1 MSRYDDI
8 QGDIPLD
15 GVRRVLENATINVE
29 AEKANASNVEVAVT
43 TLPTNPTLSESL
55 YKQMKEAEAIYIDR
69 IAEDTRARDKLNEHI
84 KDGEYALRSVRNA
97 IESLEQTAFA
107 VEPERDTFN
116 DSRFDNKE

>member
-1 MSRYDDI
+1 MKTLQDYVDEEEARRESTLTDA
-8 QGDIPLD
+8 
-15 GVRRVLENATINVE
+15 VRRATINIE
-29 AEKANASNVEVAVT
+29 AEKANPENVEVAVK

-55 YKQMKEAEAIYIDR
+55 YKQMKEAEAVYIDR

-107 VEPERDTFN
+107 NAVDVPDEE
-116 DSRFDNKE
+116 